1 MNLLFICTH
10 NRCRSILCEAITNS
24 FDDPRVRAFSA
35 GSQPA
40 GEVHPLS
47 LKHLAKQGISTANLR
62 SQSWDDFA
70 GQAIDIAITVC
81 DSAAGES
88 CPLWLGNSPKVH
100 WGLSDPSKLSG
111 SDADIEAAF
120 NTCIASIQARV
131 QALLALDIEHLDKS
145 ELISALQKIHTNV
158 SDGVK
163 T

>member
-24 FDDPRVRAFSA
+24 FNDPRIQAFSA

-47 LKHLAKQGISTANLR
+47 LKHLAAHGISTANLR

-70 GQAIDIAITVC
+70 DQTIDIAITVC

-100 WGLSDPSKLSG
+100 WGLSDPSKLDG
-111 SDADIEAAF
+111 SDAEIDAAF
-120 NTCIASIQARV
+120 NDCIASIQARIK
-131 QALLALDIEHLDKS
+131 ALLALDLEQLSKT
-145 ELISALQKIHTNV
+145 ELIASLKQIHTIA
-158 SDGVK
+158 SEGSLI
-163 T
+163 